1 MDPRENIGPEKV
13 ARAARRV
20 SGGMT
25 QIERTIPAPA
35 HQVFEVLADGWSY
48 AGWVVG
54 ASHIRDVDPTWP
66 AVGTRLHHGSGPWP
80 LQIRDITVVRA
91 VEQDRRL
98 ELEARL
104 WVLGRVRITLTLT
117 PLNEQSTRVVME
129 ETTIGGPA
137 KVLPHPLQ
145 ALLLKPRNAEA
156 LARLADMATGRGAT
170 LR

>member
-1 MDPRENIGPEKV
+1 M
-13 ARAARRV
+13 A
-20 SGGMT
+20 
-25 QIERTIPAPA
+25 QIEKTISASA
-35 HQVFEVLADGWSY
+35 QQVFAVLADGWSY

-66 AVGTRLHHGSGPWP
+66 AVGTRLHHSSGPWP
-80 LQIRDITVVRA
+80 LQIQDITVVRA
-91 VEQDRRL
+91 VEPDHSL

-104 WVLGRVRITLTLT
+104 WFFGRVRITLTLT
-117 PLNEQSTRVVME
+117 PVSEHSTRVVME

-137 KVLPHPLQ
+137 KALPHSLQ
-145 ALLLKPRNAEA
+145 ALLLKPRNTEA